1 VSKNGPDPQP
11 MNPWLKLAVEMGPL
25 ILFFLANA
33 KFGIFVATGIFMAA
47 ILVSLAVSWHLTRHV
62 PAMMWVTTV
71 LVLVFGGLTIYLNDE
86 RFIKIK
92 PTLINGLF
100 GGILAFGLAT
110 GRSYLKVVLEASFPP
125 MAEPGWRLLTRN
137 WMLFFF
143 TMALVNEIVWRNF
156 STDFWVGFKA
166 FGFLP
171 LTFLF
176 IFLQM
181 PLIMRHQIEEE

>member
-1 VSKNGPDPQP
+1 MTDPDARPKAI
-11 MNPWLKLAVEMGPL
+11 NPWLKLAIEMGPL

-33 KFGIFVATGIFMAA
+33 KFGIFVATGTFMVA
-47 ILVSLAVSWHLTRHV
+47 ILIAVAVSWHLTRHV
-62 PAMMWVTTV
+62 PTMMWVTAIIV
-71 LVLVFGGLTIYLNDE
+71 MFFGGLTIYLNDE
-86 RFIKIK
+86 RFIKVK
-92 PTLINGLF
+92 PTIINGLF
-100 GGILAFGLAT
+100 GGVLAFGLAT

-125 MAEPGWRLLTRN
+125 MTEHGWRLLTRN

-143 TMALVNEIVWRNF
+143 TMAVVNEFVWRNF

-176 IFLQM
+176 VLLQM
-181 PLIMRHQIEEE
+181 PLVMRHQIADD

>member
-1 VSKNGPDPQP
+1 MKNQEPETPA
-11 MNPWLKLAVEMGPL
+11 MNPWLKLVIEMGPL

-33 KFGIFVATGIFMAA
+33 KFGIFVATGTFMVA
-47 ILVSLAVSWHLTRHV
+47 ILIALAASWHLTRHV
-62 PAMMWVTTV
+62 PTMMWVTAIIV
-71 LVLVFGGLTIYLNDE
+71 MVFGGLTIYLNDE

-92 PTLINGLF
+92 PTIINGLF

-110 GRSYLKVVLEASFPP
+110 GRSYLKVVMEASFPT
-125 MAEPGWRLLTRN
+125 MTEQGWRLLTRN

-143 TMALVNEIVWRNF
+143 TMAVVNEIVWRNF
-156 STDFWVGFKA
+156 STDAWVTFKA

-176 IFLQM
+176 VMLQM
-181 PLIMRHQIEEE
+181 PLIMRHQTDEE

>member
-1 VSKNGPDPQP
+1 MTDPDTPP
-11 MNPWLKLAVEMGPL
+11 KAINPWLKLAIEMGPL

-33 KFGIFVATGIFMAA
+33 KFGIFAATGVFMVA
-47 ILVSLAVSWHLTRHV
+47 ILIAVAVSWHLTRHV
-62 PAMMWVTTV
+62 PTMMWVTAIIV
-71 LVLVFGGLTIYLNDE
+71 MFFGGLTIYLNDE
-86 RFIKIK
+86 RFIKVK

-100 GGILAFGLAT
+100 GGMLAFGLVT

-125 MAEPGWRLLTRN
+125 MTELGWRLLSRN

-143 TMALVNEIVWRNF
+143 TMALVNEFVWRNF

-176 IFLQM
+176 VLLQM
-181 PLIMRHQIEEE
+181 PLVMRHQIADD

>member
-1 VSKNGPDPQP
+1 MTDSDDRPKAI
-11 MNPWLKLAVEMGPL
+11 NPWLKLAIEMGPL

-33 KFGIFVATGIFMAA
+33 KFGIFVATGAFMVA
-47 ILVSLAVSWHLTRHV
+47 ILVAVGLSWHLTRHV
-62 PAMMWVTTV
+62 PTMMWVTAIIV
-71 LVLVFGGLTIYLNDE
+71 MIFGGLTIYLNDE
-86 RFIKIK
+86 RFIKLK
-92 PTLINGLF
+92 PTIINGLF
-100 GGILAFGLAT
+100 GGILAFGLTT

-125 MAEPGWRLLTRN
+125 MTEQGWRLLTRN

-156 STDFWVGFKA
+156 STDFWVAFKA

-176 IFLQM
+176 VILQM
-181 PLIMRHQIEEE
+181 PLAMRHQIADD